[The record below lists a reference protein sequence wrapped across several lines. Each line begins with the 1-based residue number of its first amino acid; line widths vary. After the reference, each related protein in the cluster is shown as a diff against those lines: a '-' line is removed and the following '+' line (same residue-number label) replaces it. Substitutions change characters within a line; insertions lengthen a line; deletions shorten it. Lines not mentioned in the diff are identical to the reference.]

1 MKWLT
6 ALFDWGHTVVAR
18 PGIFA
23 AILAVDVLA
32 YFGGLLY
39 WYGAFMIQ
47 PLYPLLP
54 GIAPQLTKPI
64 WTWPFIPDCPLFGL
78 LGGLGL
84 LLMTAHKFWSEGA
97 QVQTQRYLLVVGG
110 VSLLLWLSTYLPG
123 VPSAW
128 AEQSAMLALWSCP
141 LLLAGA
147 LFQRPPAWLLA
158 LFAVGQIKYGIW
170 TITAWLLFWRNTAL
184 EFGSP
189 LFTFDSV
196 FMTITHIGLVAQG
209 ILLLTYFRP
218 DWTAVVVAFAWFAL
232 SDFMDYGVGVYPPLP
247 LRYIPLPLMQWS
259 TILVTFLLAG
269 LLWWLSQRSASSLTT
284 HPVRVPIPNTEYPS
298 SSAKVGLP

>member
-1 MKWLT
+1 MKWLSD
-6 ALFDWGHTVVAR
+6 LFNWGHTVVAR

-39 WYGAFMIQ
+39 WYGGFMIQ

-54 GIAPQLTKPI
+54 GIAPQMTKPI

-84 LLMTAHKFWSEGA
+84 LLVTAHTFWSAGA
-97 QVQTQRYLLVVGG
+97 QAQTQRYLLVMGG
-110 VSLLLWLSTYLPG
+110 GSLLLWLSTYLPG
-123 VPSAW
+123 VPTGW
-128 AEQSAMLALWSCP
+128 ADQSAMLALWSGS

-147 LFQRPPAWLLA
+147 LFQQTPAWLLA
-158 LFAVGQIKYGIW
+158 IFAAGQIKYGVW

-184 EFGSP
+184 DFGSP

-209 ILLLTYFRP
+209 ILLLTYFKP
-218 DWTAVVVAFAWFAL
+218 TWTAVIVTFAWFAL

-247 LRYIPLPLMQWS
+247 LRYIPLSIMQWS
-259 TILVTFLLAG
+259 TIAVTFLLAG
-269 LLWWLSQRSASSLTT
+269 LFWWLSQWSASNLSSQA
-284 HPVRVPIPNTEYPS
+284 VRAAISNPEYPS